1 MTGSQVSN
9 DECCRR
15 SLIIKRKLLLYYE
28 LDTAWMVCYFQSAD
42 FIHTH
47 TANIL
52 KQGRQKI
59 KKGLNDVRA
68 ATFFGGF
75 FAAGTWERDTETG
88 QLWCYYSPSYFVM
101 TLVHYILI
109 FNSSNYIIHQ
119 GFRVY
124 ICLAYPQKC
133 SWRNASAVSFIS
145 AIFALWVLV
154 LVPDLVINF
163 GLPPNQ
169 TWKELTVLSVDTG
182 SFSTQ
187 WLVYCL
193 AAAESGLHSHLRLS
207 FFITDCLLWDI
218 KWLLPCAALF
228 CWLK

>member
-68 ATFFGGF
+68 ATFLGF
-75 FAAGTWERDTETG
+75 FL
-88 QLWCYYSPSYFVM
+88 Q
-101 TLVHYILI
+101 
-109 FNSSNYIIHQ
+109 
-119 GFRVY
+119 
-124 ICLAYPQKC
+124 
-133 SWRNASAVSFIS
+133 
-145 AIFALWVLV
+145 
-154 LVPDLVINF
+154 LVPEKETPKRGSCDVI
-163 GLPPNQ
+163 
-169 TWKELTVLSVDTG
+169 T
-182 SFSTQ
+182 
-187 WLVYCL
+187 
-193 AAAESGLHSHLRLS
+193 A
-207 FFITDCLLWDI
+207 LLI
-218 KWLLPCAALF
+218 S
-228 CWLK
+228 